1 MALTGECDSF
11 PSHLNGNLSSII
23 INQTDRLFPCLF
35 VCIYSATKSS
45 KYDTI
50 ITDYK
55 RTSIAEQSCHVVR

>member
-23 INQTDRLFPCLF
+23 INQMDRFSCLF
-35 VCIYSATKSS
+35 VCIYSATKSY

>member
-55 RTSIAEQSCHVVR
+55 RTSMAE